1 MAALN
6 RIMNIISCFSPVKC
20 IQYPLTL
27 KAKFKH
33 KAKNNYIHFCS
44 NFFPAVGRMFL
55 AFFFYY
61 LHISLKCNL
70 LLKIWNTCQQFRPY
84 FTPYTEEY
92 L

>member
-33 KAKNNYIHFCS
+33 KAKNNYIHLCS
-44 NFFPAVGRMFL
+44 NFFSRGRENVSCILFL
-55 AFFFYY
+55 
-61 LHISLKCNL
+61 LSS
-70 LLKIWNTCQQFRPY
+70 Y
-84 FTPYTEEY
+84 FA
-92 L
+92 